1 MRKFLAVV
9 KREYTKLVWAKTF
22 IIGTL
27 LAPLMS
33 IGFMVVPA
41 LMFSIEGD
49 AVRVAVVDQSG
60 KLFTPISASLLTGK
74 KREQQSSRD
83 AVVSG
88 VNQSQ
93 EERARQTAEQMNG
106 RFLVEEIKIGDKS
119 LDQIKRELDARLL
132 DQSLDAYVVV
142 PQQYEQ
148 EDFQL
153 FARNTSDFI
162 AQARIEDALN
172 DAVREARISE
182 ANLSREKL
190 EDINRE
196 INLTSTRVT
205 ESGKS
210 EDSGNGFLLYFVVG
224 LLIYLVLAIY
234 GQTIMGAVVEEK
246 ETRIAEIL
254 FSSARPFTLLMGKLV
269 GVGLVALTQLGI
281 WVVSAALIGVYGFAQ
296 LQRSGV
302 DISLPSVSPFFVA
315 GLFIFFILGF
325 FTYATIYALIG
336 SMVTT
341 VQEGGQL
348 AFPPILLLLSALY
361 SAFPVIRSPNSDFAF
376 WFSIMPFVSPIVMP
390 VRLAIQTPPL
400 WQILLAILLNLATIF
415 ALVWVASRA
424 YRIGMLMY
432 GKKAT
437 IPEVLKW
444 IRQA

>member
-9 KREYTKLVWAKTF
+9 KREYLKLVWAKTF

-41 LMFSIEGD
+41 LIFSIEGD
-49 AVRVAVVDQSG
+49 AVRVGIVDQSG

-74 KREQQSSRD
+74 KREQQNSRD
-83 AVVSG
+83 AMINS

-93 EERARQTAEQMNG
+93 QEQARKAAEQMG
-106 RFLVEEIKIGDKS
+106 GKFLVEEVKTGDKS
-119 LDQIKRELDARLL
+119 VEQIRRELDARLI
-132 DQSLDAYVVV
+132 DQSLDVYVVI
-142 PQQYEQ
+142 PPNYQQD
-148 EDFQL
+148 DFQL

-172 DAVREARISE
+172 NAVREVRMAES
-182 ANLSREKL
+182 NLSREKL
-190 EDINRE
+190 QDINRE
-196 INLTSTRVT
+196 INLTSKRVT
-205 ESGKS
+205 ETGVSA
-210 EDSGNGFLLYFVVG
+210 DSGESFWLVFVVG

-234 GQTIMGAVVEEK
+234 GQTILGAVVEEK

-254 FSSARPFTLLMGKLV
+254 FSSARPFTLMMGKLV

-281 WVVSAALIGVYGFAQ
+281 WVVSAAILGVYGFAQ

-302 DISLPSVSPFFVA
+302 DITFPHLSPVFVI

-348 AFPPILLLLSALY
+348 AFPPILLLLMALY
-361 SAFPVIRSPNSDFAF
+361 SAFPVIRSPNSDFSF
-376 WFSIMPFVSPIVMP
+376 WLSILPFVSPIVMP

-400 WQILLAILLNLATIF
+400 WQVLLSILLNLAAIF
-415 ALVWVASRA
+415 ALVWIAARA
-424 YRIGMLMY
+424 YRVGMLMY

-444 IRQA
+444 IRQS